1 MVKKIIK
8 FYAQIFSDIYVFL
21 LFEKKK
27 KTMKESID
35 LLTGCLD

>member
-1 MVKKIIK
+1 MLKYLV
-8 FYAQIFSDIYVFL
+8 IFMFSYFL
-21 LFEKKK
+21 KK